1 MIRAW
6 QARVAGALTHRR
18 SIATP
23 NGPWP
28 KLKISCR
35 NFDKTVDI
43 VTAVS
48 YLKVGIQFEVSDASS
63 PCLQGL

>member
-1 MIRAW
+1 MH
-6 QARVAGALTHRR
+6 LR

>member
-6 QARVAGALTHRR
+6 QARVAGALMHRR

-23 NGPWP
+23 NGPAQVEN
-28 KLKISCR
+28 CR
-35 NFDKTVDI
+35 NFDKTGDI

-48 YLKVGIQFEVSDASS
+48 YLKVGYSFPV
-63 PCLQGL
+63 